1 MWGSGED
8 KLEPAHPDRSTFLN
22 TQARSAQQHHHFRV
36 ANMAMAVKV
45 REEAMTCW
53 FRFFEVNGKHAPARL
68 QHPPHLG
75 GALFARFAG

>member
-1 MWGSGED
+1 
-8 KLEPAHPDRSTFLN
+8 
-22 TQARSAQQHHHFRV
+22 
-36 ANMAMAVKV
+36 MAMAVKV